1 MDKDRETKQK
11 IGYAL
16 LDLIMTFLELDKQIR
31 TYGTNVPIF
40 HAEIHMISAIAGHP
54 GIHVGGLA
62 DLLGITKGSVSEIIK
77 KLEKKSLVRKGI
89 DEHNL
94 SKLSLYLTEKGKT
107 AHENH
112 MRYHLILNDTIEGE
126 LAGASEKEVQFLS
139 GFLAAIT
146 KKAKNFDEYID
157 EHIE

>member
-1 MDKDRETKQK
+1 MDKMDNGKQK

-31 TYGTNVPIF
+31 TYGTDVPIF
-40 HAEIHMISAIAGHP
+40 HAEIHMISAIAGRP

-62 DLLGITKGSVSEIIK
+62 ELSNITKGSVSEIIK
-77 KLEKKSLVRKGI
+77 KLEKKGLVMKET
-89 DEHNL
+89 DERNL

-112 MRYHLILNDTIEGE
+112 MRYHLVLNDMIESE
-126 LAGASEKEVQFLS
+126 LAGASDKQVQFLS
-139 GFLAAIT
+139 DFLAAIT
-146 KKAKNFDEYID
+146 KKAKNFDAYI
-157 EHIE
+157 E

>member
-1 MDKDRETKQK
+1 MNDMSDEKRQ
-11 IGYAL
+11 IGYDL

-31 TYGTNVPIF
+31 NYGTDVPIF

-62 DLLGITKGSVSEIIK
+62 DLLGITKGSVSEIVR
-77 KLEKKSLVRKGI
+77 KLEKKGLVMKET
-89 DEHNL
+89 DERNL

-112 MRYHLILNDTIEGE
+112 MRYHALLNDTIESE
-126 LAGASEKEVQFLS
+126 LAGVSEREVQFLS
-139 GFLAAIT
+139 HFLAAIT
-146 KKAKNFDEYID
+146 EKAKNFDEYV
-157 EHIE
+157 E